1 MDKLI
6 TCPLCGS
13 EFCYEVEQEQNKL
26 WHCFGCGFASNSTQ
40 HIESVNLEQTE
51 SVVPELYRAI
61 KKLDENGYYWYPST
75 INHPS
80 KGMVFVDLVD
90 SQWSWAGVKA
100 TPITEEEKSKF
111 PEGATHKADMSTI
124 QHFGS
129 TYMEALNYIEYF
141 HHEDK

>member
-6 TCPLCGS
+6 TCSVCGS
-13 EFCYEVEQEQNKL
+13 DFCYEVEQNQKKL
-26 WHCFGCGFASNSTQ
+26 WHCFGCGFASNSDQ
-40 HIESVNLEQTE
+40 HVEKINLEQTE
-51 SVVPELYRAI
+51 AVLPELYRAI
-61 KKLDENGYYWYPST
+61 KKLDDNGYYWYPST
-75 INHPS
+75 INHPT

-90 SQWSWAGVKA
+90 NVWQWAGVKA

-111 PEGATHKADMSTI
+111 PEGATHKADMKTI

-141 HHEDK
+141 KNEN